1 MKQAL
6 HQKVGIVTPYH
17 NEGVSVALN
26 CANSLPNIPNLIHV
40 VVCDG
45 SEKNAGITE
54 KLPNSLVLKLPQNVG
69 DSGDTPRSIGAMYA
83 IGLGCEAIHFLDV
96 DNELSS
102 SGADWLSDFVSFPEG
117 LDFLVFAQEV
127 QKLDGQQILK
137 TGRNQEFWDT
147 GQFLF
152 ASHMLEALAFWS
164 FLPSSLCQIDDRC
177 ISKFLMTRK
186 YKFEI
191 VETVMQKYVMSKAL
205 NPVEVADAIEDA
217 KRHDRFPRLGFGI
230 NVKGM

>member
-6 HQKVGIVTPYH
+6 PQKVGIVTPYH

-102 SGADWLSDFVSFPEG
+102 SGTDWLSDFVSFPEG
-117 LDFLVFAQEV
+117 LDFWFCSRSSEIGWATNLKDW
-127 QKLDGQQILK
+127 QKSGI
-137 TGRNQEFWDT
+137 WDT
-147 GQFLF
+147 NFY
-152 ASHMLEALAFWS
+152 
-164 FLPSSLCQIDDRC
+164 LPLIC
-177 ISKFLMTRK
+177 
-186 YKFEI
+186 
-191 VETVMQKYVMSKAL
+191 
-205 NPVEVADAIEDA
+205 
-217 KRHDRFPRLGFGI
+217 
-230 NVKGM
+230 